1 MELDLLLRINRLS
14 RGLTGSDADAEA
26 DAAASGVERS
36 LIVERLALFEQ
47 QQHTNTNSFTSTPL
61 VRDNKL
67 VSLEQTLF
75 LQLDLAL
82 EARDWPR
89 LREAIEHSLE
99 AKYVFRPLFSSFFP
113 VELHTPAE
121 HSSHHISMSLQC

>member
-14 RGLTGSDADAEA
+14 RALTGSDADAEA

-61 VRDNKL
+61 VRDKL

-99 AKYVFRPLFSSFFP
+99 AKYVFRPLFSSFP
-113 VELHTPAE
+113 LELHTPAE
-121 HSSHHISMSLQC
+121 HSSHHVSMSLQC